1 MEQSLPV
8 LIEDVEEGLGL
19 ENSKIVDQDVTPGF
33 GPDQVLTAA
42 NTAEI
47 CRHGADG

>member
-8 LIEDVEEGLGL
+8 LIGGLEEGVGL
-19 ENSKIVDQDVTPGF
+19 ENSEIVDQDVTPGF
-33 GPDQVLTAA
+33 GLDQVLTAA
-42 NTAEI
+42 GAAKI

>member
-8 LIEDVEEGLGL
+8 LIEDVEEGLGR
-19 ENSKIVDQDVTPGF
+19 ENSEIVDQDVTPGF
-33 GPDQVLTAA
+33 GLGQVLTAA
-42 NTAEI
+42 GAAKI